1 MEVTK
6 RNRKNDAITAFA
18 IALLQLA
25 YKMYCFFFL
34 SRYFNLDLTQCGCEQ
49 QQ

>member
-1 MEVTK
+1 MEVAK

-25 YKMYCFFFL
+25 YKMNGFFL
-34 SRYFNLDLTQCGCEQ
+34 VISILILLSVWMQ
-49 QQ
+49 QQQ